1 MINLLNIL
9 LGMVGPWQIVLIA
22 VILILLFGAKKIPQ
36 LMRGLGSGVKEFKDG
51 MKEGAEEKKDDDKPA
66 KS

>member
-1 MINLLNIL
+1 
-9 LGMVGPWQIVLIA
+9 MVGPWQIVLIA

>member
-51 MKEGAEEKKDDDKPA
+51 MKEGTEEKKDDDKPA